1 MKTKKKTPKKTPK
14 RGRNAVKSGKL
25 GEDIM
30 EASIM
35 PYMPVMGHKEYIK
48 LEQPRIQPVAVRHHP
63 SAHPFRPN
71 PGEKSRTGEND
82 FMLIANKTTF
92 VQVKNQNGS
101 GTTDEKLAF
110 AFDIAHY
117 TLTKTPYDRFMLVL
131 LGTWWVDRPNIP
143 EFCRRKALEISLLT
157 EAGGRRVEADVI
169 VGPIELAKK
178 LAELHERGEL

>member
-1 MKTKKKTPKKTPK
+1 MKKTTKKKTPK
-14 RGRNAVKSGKL
+14 RGRNAVKSGKS

-30 EASIM
+30 EASTM
-35 PYMPVMGHKEYIK
+35 PYMPVMSYREYIQ
-48 LEQPRIQPVAVRHHP
+48 LEHPRTHPIAVRHHP
-63 SAHPFRPN
+63 SAHPFRPH
-71 PGEKSRTGEND
+71 PGEKDREGEND
-82 FMLIANKTTF
+82 FMLIANKNIF

-101 GTTDEKLAF
+101 GTTDEKLSF

-117 TLTKTPYDRFMLVL
+117 TLTKTPFDRFMLVL

-143 EFCRRKALEISLLT
+143 EFCRRKALELSLIT

-178 LAELHERGEL
+178 LSKLHEEGEI